1 MEKHGAFATKI
12 ASIYPQLCGLRCH
25 TQFAIVT
32 FQPHNVHQSNLRKNT
47 VLKLPRNKILYL

>member
-25 TQFAIVT
+25 TQFVIVT
-32 FQPHNVHQSNLRKNT
+32 FQPTTYISL
-47 VLKLPRNKILYL
+47 I